1 MEKQRFMKCFNKWS
15 KINVMTKSKSLF
27 LITSSLLFLN
37 ACQKEEKQIV
47 ITAQDYHNAVD
58 KITEVMVH
66 DIFSP
71 PVASRIYNYA
81 NIAAYEV
88 IRQEGAGYNTLSN
101 QLHNLKNIP
110 VADTTK
116 HINHKLSAL
125 VAYMEVGKSLLF
137 SEDRVEVYRDS
148 LYGFWELQ
156 NEEIFND
163 SKTYGLAVAEHI
175 KIWYASD
182 NYAQTRTMP
191 KFSVNTEDPSRWQP
205 TPPDYMDGIEPHW
218 KEIRPSIIDSS
229 SQFKPARYPDF
240 SLEKDTPFY
249 KELMETYEVGNTI
262 KEEGEKSEKL
272 EIAQFWDCNPYVS
285 THKGH
290 LMFATKKI
298 TPGAHWIGICKIACK
313 KTNADFAKTVFAYT
327 KTSIAIADAFISC
340 WDEKYRSNLIRPET
354 LINQHIDENWTP
366 VLQTPPFPEYTSG
379 HSVVSGAAS
388 TVLTDIFG
396 DNFSFDDDTELQYG
410 LPVRSFISFNQA
422 ADEAAVSRLYG
433 GIHYRAAIDLGLDQG
448 RALGSFVVRKL
459 KMNISNSKVASSN

>member
-1 MEKQRFMKCFNKWS
+1 MSFLNKKRNNLSLS
-15 KINVMTKSKSLF
+15 KIPKGWVLCLYSCLW
-27 LITSSLLFLN
+27 LIINTS
-37 ACQKEEKQIV
+37 CQKEVKEII
-47 ITAQDYHNAVD
+47 ITSDDYHKAID

-88 IRQEGAGYNTLSN
+88 IRQEGKAYKTLSN
-101 QLHNLKNIP
+101 QLHGLTAVP
-110 VADTTK
+110 VVDTTK
-116 HINHKLSAL
+116 GINYKLSAI
-125 VAYMEVGKSLLF
+125 VAYLEVGKELLF
-137 SEDRVEVYRDS
+137 SEDKVEVYQDSIYNSWKLRDAETFS
-148 LYGFWELQ
+148 
-156 NEEIFND
+156 D
-163 SKTYGLAVAEHI
+163 SKAYGEQVAIHI
-175 KIWYASD
+175 KNWFASD

-218 KEIRPSIIDSS
+218 KEIRPSVIDSS

-240 SLEKDTPFY
+240 SLEKDSPFY
-249 KELMETYEVGNTI
+249 KELMETYEVGMKI
-262 KEEGEKSEKL
+262 KEEGETSEKL

-313 KTNADFAKTVFAYT
+313 KTDADFAKTVFAYT

-354 LINQHIDENWTP
+354 LINQYIDENWTP

-388 TVLTDIFG
+388 TVLTHIFG
-396 DNFSFDDDTELQYG
+396 DHFSFDDITEIPYG
-410 LPVRSFISFNQA
+410 LPVRSFASFNKA

-448 RALGSFVVRKL
+448 RELGNFVSKKL
-459 KMNISNSKVASSN
+459 KMNTAAIEVASSK

>member
-1 MEKQRFMKCFNKWS
+1 MEKQRFIRYFDKVIKHNLF
-15 KINVMTKSKSLF
+15 IRSKSLF
-27 LITSSLLFLN
+27 LLALLVFALN
-37 ACQKEEKQIV
+37 ACQKEEKKIE
-47 ITAQDYHNAVD
+47 ITSEDYHSAVD

-71 PVASRIYNYA
+71 PVASRIYNYS
-81 NIAAYEV
+81 NIAAYEI
-88 IRQEGAGYNTLSN
+88 IRQEEGYRTLSN
-101 QLHNLKNIP
+101 QLHSLKAVP
-110 VADTTK
+110 EADTTK
-116 HINHKLSAL
+116 NINHRLSAL
-125 VAYMEVGKSLLF
+125 VAYLEVGKSLLF
-137 SEDRVEVYRDS
+137 SEDRVEQYRDS
-148 LYGFWELQ
+148 LYDSWKLQ
-156 NEEIFND
+156 NEKVFND
-163 SKTYGLAVAEHI
+163 SKIYGLAVAEHV
-175 KIWYASD
+175 KKWYASD

-218 KEIRPSIIDSS
+218 KKIRPSIIDSS

-240 SLEKDTPFY
+240 SLEKGTPFY
-249 KELMETYEVGNTI
+249 KELMETYEVGNKI
-262 KEEGEKSEKL
+262 KEEGEESEKL

-298 TPGAHWIGICKIACK
+298 TPGAHWIGICKIACQ
-313 KTNADFAKTVFAYT
+313 KTNSDFAKTVFAYT

-396 DNFSFDDDTELQYG
+396 DDFSFDDDTELQYG
-410 LPVRSFISFNQA
+410 LPIRSFKSFNQA

-448 RALGSFVVRKL
+448 RALGSFVIQKI
-459 KMNISNSKVASSN
+459 KMNTSSSKVTSSN

>member
-1 MEKQRFMKCFNKWS
+1 MKCFNKWS
-15 KINVMTKSKSLF
+15 KINVITKGKSLF

-47 ITAQDYHNAVD
+47 ITAEDYHNAVD

-88 IRQEGAGYNTLSN
+88 IRQEGTGYNTLSN

-116 HINHKLSAL
+116 QINHKISAL

-148 LYGFWELQ
+148 LYGSWELQ

-163 SKTYGLAVAEHI
+163 SKTYGLVVADHI
-175 KIWYASD
+175 KTWYASD

-249 KELMETYEVGNTI
+249 KELMETYEVGNKI
-262 KEEGEKSEKL
+262 KEEGENSEKL

-388 TVLTDIFG
+388 TILTDIFG
-396 DNFSFDDDTELQYG
+396 DDFSFDDDTELQYG
-410 LPVRSFISFNQA
+410 LPIRSFKSFNQA

-459 KMNISNSKVASSN
+459 KMNISNSKVASSK

>member
-1 MEKQRFMKCFNKWS
+1 
-15 KINVMTKSKSLF
+15 MTKSKSLF

>member
-1 MEKQRFMKCFNKWS
+1 MKKQKFMKFSNKVNTSIFLKRIHMKCIGLFAIFICFASCQNQNQE
-15 KINVMTKSKSLF
+15 IN
-27 LITSSLLFLN
+27 
-37 ACQKEEKQIV
+37 
-47 ITAQDYHNAVD
+47 ITASDYHAAVD
-58 KITEVMVH
+58 KVTEVMVH

-88 IRQEGAGYNTLSN
+88 ICQEENEYNSLQS
-101 QLHNLKNIP
+101 QLHGLNSIPKAGDGKQINYAMASLIAYLEIGKNLI
-110 VADTTK
+110 
-116 HINHKLSAL
+116 
-125 VAYMEVGKSLLF
+125 F
-137 SEDRVEVYRDS
+137 SEDKINVYQDS
-148 LYGFWELQ
+148 LYASWQTKNKTVFQ
-156 NEEIFND
+156 D
-163 SKTYGLAVAEHI
+163 SKAYGNQVAEHI
-175 KIWYASD
+175 KSWYSSD

-218 KEIRPSIIDSS
+218 SKIRPSIIDSS
-229 SQFKPARYPDF
+229 AQFKPARYPDF
-240 SLEKDTPFY
+240 SLEKESAFY
-249 KELMETYEVGNTI
+249 KELLETYEVGETI
-262 KEEGEKSEKL
+262 KKEGEESEKL

-298 TPGAHWIGICKIACK
+298 TPGAHWIGICKIACE
-313 KTNADFAKTVFAYT
+313 KTNADFSKTVFAYT

-354 LINQHIDENWTP
+354 LINQHIDENWEP

-388 TVLTDIFG
+388 TVLTSIFG
-396 DNFSFDDDTELQYG
+396 DNFEFNDDTELQYG
-410 LPVRSFISFNQA
+410 LPIRSFNSFNQA
-422 ADEAAVSRLYG
+422 ADEAAISRLYG

-448 RALGSFVVRKL
+448 RSLGSFVVKKL
-459 KMNISNSKVASSN
+459 QMKKNN

>member
-1 MEKQRFMKCFNKWS
+1 MEKQRFTKCFNKLS
-15 KINVMTKSKSLF
+15 KKHLLKRGRNVF
-27 LITSSLLFLN
+27 LSASLLLLTN
-37 ACQKEEKQIV
+37 ACQKEVKKIE
-47 ITAQDYHNAVD
+47 ITADNYHQAVD

-88 IRQEGAGYNTLSN
+88 IRQEGENYKSLSN
-101 QLHNLKNIP
+101 QLHNLSTVP
-110 VADTTK
+110 AVDTTK
-116 HINHKLSAL
+116 TINYRLSAL
-125 VAYMEVGKSLLF
+125 VAYLEVGKSLLF
-137 SEDRVEVYRDS
+137 SEDRVELYRDS
-148 LYGFWELQ
+148 LYNSWKSQ
-156 NEEIFND
+156 NEKTFNN
-163 SKTYGLAVAEHI
+163 SRIYGLKVAEHI
-175 KIWYASD
+175 KNWYASD

-191 KFSVNTEDPSRWQP
+191 KFSINTEDPSRWQP

-249 KELMETYEVGNTI
+249 KELMETYEVGQKI
-262 KEEGEKSEKL
+262 KEEGEDSEKL

-313 KTNADFAKTVFAYT
+313 KTNSDFAKTVFAYT
-327 KTSIAIADAFISC
+327 KTSIAISDAFISC

-396 DNFSFDDDTELQYG
+396 DNFAFDDDTEVPYG
-410 LPVRSFISFNQA
+410 LPVRSFISFNKA
-422 ADEAAVSRLYG
+422 ADEAAISRLYG

-448 RALGSFVVRKL
+448 RSLGSFVVNKL
-459 KMNISNSKVASSN
+459 EMNTSNSGVASSN